1 MVTDIW
7 QCAAIDHGVAV
18 FPDGRIGPCC
28 QIKPDYLKP
37 ISELSNPDRF
47 ADLKVSG
54 SPSACEACSHKEHNN
69 LPSYRSTFNNMV
81 TASPGLQ
88 FVDLRNTNLCNLK
101 CRYCGPHFSS
111 QWANE
116 LGYSTTHQTINQW
129 HDILFTD
136 SLHWMYFTG
145 GEPLINPEH
154 WQLLEKLVNEKKSQ
168 QISLLYSTNLTTI
181 RYKDL
186 DIMDLWN
193 KFKSVHIQCSVDAVG
208 TPLEYIRSGTDWSR
222 IDSNL
227 QSLKKIDQNNISIR
241 LTPVISILNFW
252 FLDQLY
258 EYAKQNN
265 FRVEP
270 IVLTGPDYLA
280 LDVVPDQLKDLALS
294 RLEQIRKY
302 LTTNFYHHL
311 HNLIQNNV
319 NQCLFSQTVAHTL
332 LLDSNRKEKL
342 FELLPFRE
350 VANDLVLKNY
360 EYQ

>member
-1 MVTDIW
+1 MVNNIW

-28 QIKPDYLKP
+28 QVKPDYLKP

-54 SPSACEACSHKEHNN
+54 SPPACEACSHREHNN
-69 LPSYRSTFNNMV
+69 LPSYRSTFNNLA
-81 TASPGLQ
+81 TASSGLQ
-88 FVDLRNTNLCNLK
+88 FVDLRNTNFCNLK

-116 LGYSTTHQTINQW
+116 LGYATTHQKIDEW
-129 HDILFTD
+129 HDVLFTE

-154 WQLLEKLVNEKKSQ
+154 WQLLQRLVDDNKSQ

-186 DIMDLWN
+186 NIVDLWS
-193 KFKSVHIQCSVDAVG
+193 KFKSVNIQCSVDAVG
-208 TPLEYIRSGTDWSR
+208 QALEYIRSGSDWSR
-222 IDSNL
+222 INSNL
-227 QSLKKIDQNNISIR
+227 QSLQELKHSNISIK
-241 LTPVISILNFW
+241 LTPVISVLNFW

-270 IVLTGPDYLA
+270 IVLAGPDYLA
-280 LDVVPDQLKDLALS
+280 LDVMPDQLKELALS
-294 RLEQIRKY
+294 KLSQICKY
-302 LTTNFYHHL
+302 LNTQLYQHL
-311 HNLIQNNV
+311 HNLIENNV
-319 NQCLFSQTVAHTL
+319 NQCLFNQTVTHTL
-332 LLDSNRKEKL
+332 LLDNNRKEKL
-342 FELLPFRE
+342 FDLLPFKQ